1 MTVKTVTIAA
11 AVGSLLAL
19 STVTASAAD
28 EQAGAKEKCFGVAKA
43 GKNDCASNAHAC
55 AGHATKDNDAAD
67 WNYVPK
73 GECEKLGGKTE
84 AAKKM

>member
-55 AGHATKDNDAAD
+55 AGHATKDNDASD
-67 WNYVPK
+67 WKYVPK

>member
-1 MTVKTVTIAA
+1 MTVKTLTIAA

-55 AGHATKDNDAAD
+55 AGHATKDNDASD
-67 WNYVPK
+67 WKYVPK

>member
-1 MTVKTVTIAA
+1 MTVKTLTIAA
-11 AVGSLLAL
+11 AVGSLLTL

-55 AGHATKDNDAAD
+55 AGHATKDNDASD
-67 WNYVPK
+67 WKYVPK